1 MTDRQLP
8 KWSELKPLLRPKP
21 VTVNATERRLEKALT
36 IADLRAIAKRRTP
49 RSVFDYTDGAAEAE
63 ISLRRARRLFAE
75 MELQPSI
82 LRNVSDIDL
91 GTSILGGRSE
101 LPFAFAP
108 TGFTR
113 MMNHEG
119 ESAVV
124 KVAEQVGI
132 PYALSTMGTTS
143 IEDVAAAAPDA
154 RKWFQLYVWKDR
166 DAGEDL
172 VKRSAAAGYE
182 ALMLTVDVPV
192 AGARLR
198 DVRNGFTIP
207 PSLTAKTVLDASMH
221 PAWWAQPAHH
231 AAADVRL
238 AVQLGRHGRGAA
250 GQAVRPDDDDRRPQL
265 AALDLGR
272 PADRQ
277 GHPDRRGRAPGGRRG
292 RRRDRAVEPRRP
304 PARPGADAAAH
315 PPRRPQGD
323 RRLTPRSTSTPG
335 IMSGADIVA
344 AIALGADAC
353 LVGRAYLYGLMAGG
367 ERGVAR
373 AAEILT
379 TEVRRTMALLGVSQV
394 ADLNPVPR
402 PPALTS
408 GSVAMIRRPPGGV
421 RVAVRVPPRAVA
433 RSRIPMMP
441 LPSWAGREVTQP
453 SSSTWTYERL
463 LAVLDPDR
471 RRVRLAH
478 AVRRSSATPG

>member
-1 MTDRQLP
+1 MTDRQMP
-8 KWSELKPLLRPKP
+8 RWSELKPLLRAKP
-21 VTVNATERRLEKALT
+21 VTLNPTDRRLERALT

-49 RSVFDYTDGAAEAE
+49 RSVFDYTDGAAESE
-63 ISLRRARRLFAE
+63 ISLQRARQLFSE

-91 GTSILGGRSE
+91 GTTILGKRSE

-124 KVAEQVGI
+124 KVAERIGI

-143 IEDVAAAAPDA
+143 IEDVAAAAPEA
-154 RKWFQLYVWKDR
+154 RKWFQLYVWNDR
-166 DAGEDL
+166 SAGEDL

-207 PSLTAKTVLDASMH
+207 PSLTVKTVLDASMH
-221 PAWWAQPAHH
+221 PAWWANLLTTRPLTFASLSSWGGTV
-231 AAADVRL
+231 ADL
-238 AVQLGRHGRGAA
+238 LNQLFDPTMTIEDLNWLRSIWDGPLIVKGIQTVEDA
-250 GQAVRPDDDDRRPQL
+250 RRVVD
-265 AALDLGR
+265 A
-272 PADRQ
+272 
-277 GHPDRRGRAPGGRRG
+277 
-292 RRRDRAVEPRRP
+292 
-304 PARPGADAAAH
+304 GADAIVLSNH
-315 PPRRPQGD
+315 GGRQLD
-323 RRLTPRSTSTPG
+323 RAPTPLRILPAVREAVGTDAEVYLDTG

-344 AIALGADAC
+344 ALALGADAC

-379 TEVRRTMALLGVSQV
+379 TEVRRTMALLGVPSV
-394 ADLNPVPR
+394 ADLNP
-402 PPALTS
+402 S
-408 GSVAMIRRPPGGV
+408 H
-421 RVAVRVPPRAVA
+421 
-433 RSRIPMMP
+433 
-441 LPSWAGREVTQP
+441 
-453 SSSTWTYERL
+453 
-463 LAVLDPDR
+463 
-471 RRVRLAH
+471 VRL
-478 AVRRSSATPG
+478 P

>member
-8 KWSELKPLLRPKP
+8 RWSELKPLLRAKP
-21 VTVNATERRLEKALT
+21 VTVNPTDRRLEKALT

-63 ISLRRARRLFAE
+63 ISLQRARRLFAE

-82 LRNVSDIDL
+82 LRNVSEIDL
-91 GTSILGGRSE
+91 STTILGNRSE

-124 KVAEQVGI
+124 KVAERLGI

-166 DAGEDL
+166 ESGEDL

-198 DVRNGFTIP
+198 DVRNGFTFR
-207 PSLTAKTVLDASMH
+207 PSLTVKTVLDASMH
-221 PAWWAQPAHH
+221 PAWWANLLTTRPLTFASLSSWDGTV
-231 AAADVRL
+231 ADL
-238 AVQLGRHGRGAA
+238 LNQLFD
-250 GQAVRPDDDDRRPQL
+250 PTMTIDDLNWLRSIWDGPLIVKGIQTVEDARRVVD
-265 AALDLGR
+265 A
-272 PADRQ
+272 
-277 GHPDRRGRAPGGRRG
+277 
-292 RRRDRAVEPRRP
+292 
-304 PARPGADAAAH
+304 GADAIVLSNH
-315 PPRRPQGD
+315 GGRQLD
-323 RRLTPRSTSTPG
+323 RAPTPLRILPEVRKAIGSDAEIYLDTG

-344 AIALGADAC
+344 AVALGADAC

-379 TEVRRTMALLGVSQV
+379 TEVRRTMALLGVSRV
-394 ADLNPVPR
+394 ADLNP
-402 PPALTS
+402 S
-408 GSVAMIRRPPGGV
+408 H
-421 RVAVRVPPRAVA
+421 
-433 RSRIPMMP
+433 
-441 LPSWAGREVTQP
+441 
-453 SSSTWTYERL
+453 
-463 LAVLDPDR
+463 
-471 RRVRLAH
+471 VRLPEA
-478 AVRRSSATPG
+478 R